1 MKIVVLDSANNCIE
15 VWPVYEGDFKDY
27 GGEDDFDATAY
38 LINHRI
44 DMDNIVYLCF
54 EEDVPVYW
62 QNETI
67 PYTSL

>member
-1 MKIVVLDSANNCIE
+1 MKIVVLDSDNNCIE
-15 VWPVYEGDFKDY
+15 VWPVYESDFKDY
-27 GGEDDFDATAY
+27 GGEDAFDATAY
-38 LINHRI
+38 LINHRV
-44 DMDNIVYLCF
+44 DMDNVVYLCF